1 MSAFDAFYIR
11 ANDKATLPT
20 VREGFDQLEIE
31 QHGDFIGLKLPGTPK
46 KTPEEMLSRLSVM
59 FSTDVI
65 WLSFESAM
73 DCFEFH
79 HWHSGRHIR
88 SLVYGMEEERTW
100 ERADG
105 TPEPWEREF
114 LFHPKNMEC
123 ELEDAEDEE
132 QQEAIQR
139 VYREGKIEV
148 GQLVPGI
155 SSKMTAEAIAHNYGF
170 PHYGLS

>member
-1 MSAFDAFYIR
+1 MSTFNAFFIR
-11 ANDKATLPT
+11 ATEKATLAS
-20 VREGFDQLEIE
+20 VRSGFDKMEIE
-31 QHGDFIGLKLPGTPK
+31 QYRDFIGVQPPGSLS
-46 KTPEEMLSRLSVM
+46 KTPEPMLTRLSEM

-65 WLSFESAM
+65 WLSFQSAM

-79 HWHSGRHIR
+79 HWQSGQHVR

-123 ELEDAEDEE
+123 ELEDAEDDE
-132 QQEAIQR
+132 QQELIQR
-139 VYREGKIEV
+139 VYRDAKIEV
-148 GQLVPGI
+148 GQIVPSI
-155 SSKMTAEAIAHNYGF
+155 SSKETADCVAHHYGF
-170 PHYGLS
+170 PFFELS

>member
-1 MSAFDAFYIR
+1 MSTFHAFFIR
-11 ANDKATLPT
+11 ANEKATLAAIQS
-20 VREGFDQLEIE
+20 GFDKMKIE
-31 QHGDFIGLKLPGTPK
+31 QFRDFIGVQLPGSLST
-46 KTPEEMLSRLSVM
+46 TPEPMLTRLSEM

-65 WLSFESAM
+65 WLSFQSAM

-79 HWHSGRHIR
+79 HWQSAQHVR

-123 ELEDAEDEE
+123 ELEDAEEVK
-132 QQEAIQR
+132 QQELIQR
-139 VYREGKIEV
+139 VYRDAKIEV
-148 GQLVPGI
+148 GLIVPTI
-155 SSKMTAEAIAHNYGF
+155 SSKETADCVAHHYGF
-170 PHYGLS
+170 PFFE

>member
-1 MSAFDAFYIR
+1 MSSFNAFYVK
-11 ANDKATLPT
+11 ANDKATLDAI
-20 VREGFDQLEIE
+20 REGFDQLEVE
-31 QHGDFIGLKLPGTPK
+31 QYRDFIGIQLPGAPR

-59 FSTDVI
+59 FTTDVF

-79 HWHSGRHIR
+79 HWQSGQHVR
-88 SLVYGMEEERTW
+88 SLVYGMEEERMW

-114 LFHPKNMEC
+114 LFHPRNMEC
-123 ELEDAEDEE
+123 ELADAEDEE
-132 QQEAIQR
+132 LKETIQR
-139 VYREGKIEV
+139 VYRDAKIEA
-148 GQLVPGI
+148 GQLVPSI
-155 SSKMTAEAIAHNYGF
+155 SSKMTADAIAHHYGF